1 MQRLPSYTVTSACI
15 LLLGLLPFAI
25 AHGHGHGD
33 GDTAMEMGESSNS
46 RPTIP
51 PHAATDG
58 PQSYFQYGDRSGL
71 MLAHIV
77 LMTLAWVFVLPIGE

>member
-15 LLLGLLPFAI
+15 LLLELLPLAI
-25 AHGHGHGD
+25 AHGHGD
-33 GDTAMEMGESSNS
+33 GDMAMEMGESSNS

-51 PHAATDG
+51 PQAAMDG